1 MAAVAVTI
9 PGLMYLRKGNMP
21 KASVSGPGSSPGE
34 TRSVHTGPVK
44 KALKGESKVDIS
56 PRAKLEQG
64 IQETPNPNMESG
76 SSSSSEGVSTP
87 STSA

>member
-21 KASVSGPGSSPGE
+21 KTSVSSPGSPGE
-34 TRSVHTGPVK
+34 TRSVHTGPTK
-44 KALKGESKVDIS
+44 KAHKAEAKGVDLS

-64 IQETPNPNMESG
+64 IQQTQNPNMESG
-76 SSSSSEGVSTP
+76 KSSGSEGVSTP
-87 STSA
+87 SSSA

>member
-21 KASVSGPGSSPGE
+21 KTSISGPGSPGE

-44 KALKGESKVDIS
+44 KAPPTGAKTDIS

-64 IQETPNPNMESG
+64 IQQTQNPNMKSG
-76 SSSSSEGVSTP
+76 SSSGAEGVSTP
-87 STSA
+87 SSSA